1 MCVWERSTE
10 KLFKKRN
17 ANGDIFRRSTC
28 SSLCALFNW
37 WYESYEYTGQSF
49 ENARQARSLKVR
61 GSTRIR
67 PQEGPYGG
75 GPCMG
80 IRGPE
85 CCMPKLL
92 KQRGSSL
99 FSFLMP
105 GDSAAVAFSPHRLLD
120 VLATAVYLAFVLD
133 ERLQDTRG
141 SGRASCP

>member
-17 ANGDIFRRSTC
+17 ANTPTVTFFDDQPVLAC
-28 SSLCALFNW
+28 VHSLIGTGRMNTRGRALK
-37 WYESYEYTGQSF
+37 T
-49 ENARQARSLKVR
+49 RDRPV
-61 GSTRIR
+61 TRIR